1 MNNYLIPANSKNGQL
16 ILNLFKPADLVI
28 LAIGTVITVI
38 FLFVFKEDTIPLL
51 VAKQPHKEN
60 KIVNTNNKVN
70 NNFFIFLYLFS
81 MNNLSVFIPK
91 LYMYITNFT
100 RK

>member
-38 FLFVFKEDTIPLL
+38 FLFVL
-51 VAKQPHKEN
+51 Q
-60 KIVNTNNKVN
+60 
-70 NNFFIFLYLFS
+70 
-81 MNNLSVFIPK
+81 
-91 LYMYITNFT
+91 
-100 RK
+100 